1 MSFPKET
8 FALKRPVI
16 LILFFAFFTVF
27 ISNNICAQSPTEE
40 ADLPIDPNA
49 LKNASPSELQDFL
62 KDNNN
67 LQKKAGEDVH
77 KNLADLKNKNVI
89 AKDSTQKDDFK
100 KKLYNPDEVY
110 GSDLFKSNQIME
122 LSELST
128 PPLDYP
134 IGGGDHIVVS
144 LWGGA
149 DFEENYEVA
158 RDGSIFPQGLGKITI
173 QGLTFDNARK
183 IIYDRF
189 KKVIPPSTNV
199 SVTLGQPRSI
209 VIQTS

>member
-8 FALKRPVI
+8 FACKRAVM
-16 LILFFAFFTVF
+16 LIVFSVFFVLF
-27 ISNNICAQSPTEE
+27 ISNDIYAQIPTETP
-40 ADLPIDPNA
+40 DLPIDPNA

-62 KDNNN
+62 RDNNN
-67 LQKKAGEDVH
+67 SQKKAGEDVH

-100 KKLYNPDEVY
+100 KKLYSPDEVY

-128 PPLDYP
+128 PPPDYP
-134 IGGGDHIVVS
+134 IGVGDHIVVS

-149 DFEENYEVA
+149 DFEEDYDSCPRWFN
-158 RDGSIFPQGLGKITI
+158 FPTGI
-173 QGLTFDNARK
+173 R
-183 IIYDRF
+183 
-189 KKVIPPSTNV
+189 
-199 SVTLGQPRSI
+199 
-209 VIQTS
+209 